1 MNTVIE
7 VISFAAIVGSLVAA
21 LSYAIVLNLRLKKSQ
36 SKLMQSLI
44 DINHT
49 KSKLSEALLEIESK
63 KLEETDGFV
72 KFVSESRNWAF
83 QYIEDV
89 QNTIVVI
96 KNDWDNNKVEES
108 IEKLFDFLPE
118 NNKEK

>member
-1 MNTVIE
+1 
-7 VISFAAIVGSLVAA
+7 
-21 LSYAIVLNLRLKKSQ
+21 
-36 SKLMQSLI
+36 MQSLI

-63 KLEETDGFV
+63 KLKETDGFV